1 MRNIALLV
9 VDVQAALIAGHP
21 YNERTVVENI
31 KKLVAV
37 ARKHK
42 TEVIYVRHDDGKGEE
57 LEYGS
62 DGWKIY
68 SEVAPVDGEK
78 VFDKRYNSAFKDTGL
93 KEYLEA
99 RGADTL
105 VLTGLQT
112 EYCIDATIKVAFE
125 YGFKLMIP
133 EGTNTT
139 FDNDYMSG
147 ERLYEFYNHKI
158 WDTRFASV
166 VTVEDTVRVL
176 ARGKKLRGGL

>member
-1 MRNIALLV
+1 MRNIVLLV
-9 VDVQAALIAGHP
+9 VDVQTALIAGHP

-37 ARKHK
+37 AREQK

-57 LEYGS
+57 LEYGT

-78 VFDKRYNSAFKDTGL
+78 IFDKRYNSAFKDTYL

-99 RGADTL
+99 RGVDTI

-112 EYCIDATIKVAFE
+112 EYCIDATVKVAFE

-139 FDNDYMSG
+139 FDNEYMNG
-147 ERLYEFYNHKI
+147 ERLYEFYNYKI
-158 WDTRFASV
+158 WNKRFASV
-166 VTVEDTVRVL
+166 ISVADAVGTMTGDM
-176 ARGKKLRGGL
+176 KP